1 MNGRLHSAES
11 RESSTES
18 ALEDAR
24 ATAARAEDR
33 ASASAGEI
41 RKGNQ
46 IIERLQAELR
56 SAKAKARLKA
66 AIIAQQEK
74 LLNERQDVLD
84 KSARKLSDLNR
95 AAETS
100 SSEVNRLR
108 KIVDDQ
114 RLKLEESQT
123 LLASNQQM
131 IQWLN
136 SQVNDAQLGRLRLRS
151 ASAFRPSTPARP

>member
-1 MNGRLHSAES
+1 MNGRLRSAES

-33 ASASAGEI
+33 VSASAGEI

-74 LLNERQDVLD
+74 LLNERQD
-84 KSARKLSDLNR
+84 LSL
-95 AAETS
+95 
-100 SSEVNRLR
+100 
-108 KIVDDQ
+108 IH
-114 RLKLEESQT
+114 
-123 LLASNQQM
+123 
-131 IQWLN
+131 I
-136 SQVNDAQLGRLRLRS
+136 
-151 ASAFRPSTPARP
+151 